1 VRTGHLERND
11 RVESFAGLMEMIFV
25 AGADTSKK
33 ELDPSLV
40 GRQTGA
46 CVTESGGYQLAAC
59 NRQSAA

>member
-1 VRTGHLERND
+1 
-11 RVESFAGLMEMIFV
+11 METKMIFF
-25 AGADTSKK
+25 AGADTST